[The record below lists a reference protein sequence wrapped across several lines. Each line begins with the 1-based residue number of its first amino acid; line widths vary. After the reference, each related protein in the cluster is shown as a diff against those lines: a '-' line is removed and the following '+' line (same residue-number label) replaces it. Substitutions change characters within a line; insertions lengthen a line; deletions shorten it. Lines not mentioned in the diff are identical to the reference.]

1 MTNGIRR
8 SIIKAAALLP
18 AAALALGFGTAG
30 AQDLPVVKVGVLAT
44 GTVNWEMDTIKRY
57 GFDTANGINLEI
69 IGYAGN
75 EASDIALMGDEV
87 QFIVSDFFAVSS
99 ARAQGRDLTYVPHS
113 LTVGGVMVRND
124 GGINTAADLAGKTIA
139 VAGGPVDKSYLLLR
153 AYSIANLGMDIAE
166 AADVQ
171 FAPVPQANLMLQN
184 GDADASMNFWHWN
197 ARLLAEP
204 DLYHELIGTDDILVE
219 LGVSAKVPLL
229 GWVFKESWAQ
239 ANMEQAIGFLKASL
253 AAKQMLLVSDTAWD
267 ELRERM
273 RVGDDTA
280 RFESLKTQYRR
291 GIVTSYGQSDIDA
304 AAAAF
309 AIMAKLGGE
318 DLVGNSPTLDPGT
331 FWDGFAF

>member
-1 MTNGIRR
+1 MTNGFRR
-8 SIIKAAALLP
+8 TFVKAAALLP
-18 AAALALGFGTAG
+18 VAVMALGFGTAT
-30 AQDLPVVKVGVLAT
+30 AQDLPVVKVGVLAI

-57 GFDTANGINLEI
+57 GLDTANGINLEI

-99 ARAQGRDLTYVPHS
+99 ARAQGRDLAYVPHS

-124 GGINTAADLAGKTIA
+124 GGINGPADLAGKTIA
-139 VAGGPVDKSYLLLR
+139 VAGGPVDKSFLLLR
-153 AYSIANLGMDIAE
+153 AYSIAKLGMDIAE

-184 GDADASMNFWHWN
+184 GDAQASMNFWHWN
-197 ARLLAEP
+197 ARLLADP
-204 DLYHELIGTDDILVE
+204 DTYRELIGTDDILVE
-219 LGVSAKVPLL
+219 LGVSAKLPLL
-229 GWVFKESWAQ
+229 GWVFKEGWAD
-239 ANMEQAIGFLKASL
+239 ANNDLALGFLKASL
-253 AAKQMLLVSDTAWD
+253 AAKQILSTSDFAWD

-273 RVGDDTA
+273 RVVDDDA

-291 GIVTSYGQSDIDA
+291 GIVTSYGQSDIDT

-309 AIMAKLGGE
+309 SIMAELGGE
-318 DLVGNSPTLDPGT
+318 DLIGDSPTLDPGT
-331 FWDGFAF
+331 FWSGFKF